1 LTWHY
6 LGAVLTGVAIGFL
19 GGLFGKGGSSVA
31 TPLLSL
37 LGFPGFIAVASPL
50 PAAVPSTL
58 VASGEYWRSHLLDW
72 EIIWWNIAIGTP
84 AIVAGSLLSPYVGA
98 KPLLVVTG
106 LLVLGFG
113 VSFLFF
119 PKDHSLAREAAENPE
134 GLRPSNWRL
143 RLVAVAIGVGLI
155 SGLLANAGGFLLVP
169 CYTDFLKQ
177 PMKKAFACS
186 LAVSAAL
193 AVPGTVVH
201 AYLGHISWL
210 VTCLVAMGSIP
221 FSFLGAHLAIKT
233 RTAKLERWYGLALTG
248 LGIFFLL
255 HL

>member
-1 LTWHY
+1 M
-6 LGAVLTGVAIGFL
+6 
-19 GGLFGKGGSSVA
+19 
-31 TPLLSL
+31 
-37 LGFPGFIAVASPL
+37 
-50 PAAVPSTL
+50 
-58 VASGEYWRSHLLDW
+58 
-72 EIIWWNIAIGTP
+72 
-84 AIVAGSLLSPYVGA
+84 AGSFLSPYVGA

-113 VSFLFF
+113 ISFLFF
-119 PKDHSLAREAAENPE
+119 PKDRSLAKEATDNPE
-134 GLRPSNWRL
+134 GLRPAHWRA

-169 CYTDFLKQ
+169 CYTMFLKQ

-210 VTCLVAMGSIP
+210 VTALVALGSIP
-221 FSFLGAHLAIKT
+221 FSLLGARLAIKT
-233 RTAKLERWYGLALTG
+233 AVGKAGTLVWAGADLPGNLFPLSPVTLNAVGGTG
-248 LGIFFLL
+248 VSESCELIRIPCNEL
-255 HL
+255 HRS